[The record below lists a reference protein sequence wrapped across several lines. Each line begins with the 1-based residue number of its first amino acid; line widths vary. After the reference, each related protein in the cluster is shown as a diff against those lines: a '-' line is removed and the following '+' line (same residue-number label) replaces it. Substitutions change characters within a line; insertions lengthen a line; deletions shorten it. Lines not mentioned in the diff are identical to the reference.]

1 MTSCQ
6 RLASLWKQPS
16 WTGLTADEQLPGGCL
31 RIGYADLRNRGR
43 LMSKLTREEKQGI
56 LESPPRGTFTL
67 LLIFAVLFL
76 AGWLLLYFGRYMVLG
91 PVS

>member
-1 MTSCQ
+1 M
-6 RLASLWKQPS
+6 
-16 WTGLTADEQLPGGCL
+16 
-31 RIGYADLRNRGR
+31 I
-43 LMSKLTREEKQGI
+43 KLTREEKKDI

>member
-1 MTSCQ
+1 
-6 RLASLWKQPS
+6 
-16 WTGLTADEQLPGGCL
+16 
-31 RIGYADLRNRGR
+31 
-43 LMSKLTREEKQGI
+43 MSKLTRKEKQGI

>member
-1 MTSCQ
+1 M
-6 RLASLWKQPS
+6 R
-16 WTGLTADEQLPGGCL
+16 
-31 RIGYADLRNRGR
+31 
-43 LMSKLTREEKQGI
+43 KLTPEEKQGV
-56 LESPPRGTFTL
+56 LKSPPRGTFTL

>member
-1 MTSCQ
+1 M
-6 RLASLWKQPS
+6 R
-16 WTGLTADEQLPGGCL
+16 
-31 RIGYADLRNRGR
+31 
-43 LMSKLTREEKQGI
+43 KLTPEEKQGI
-56 LESPPRGTFTL
+56 LENPPRGTFAL